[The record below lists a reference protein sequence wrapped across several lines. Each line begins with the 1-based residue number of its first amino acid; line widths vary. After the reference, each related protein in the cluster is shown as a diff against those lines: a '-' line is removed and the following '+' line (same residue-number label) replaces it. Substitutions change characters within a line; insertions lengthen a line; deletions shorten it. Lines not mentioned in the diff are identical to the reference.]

1 MVEASARDKE
11 KGMDEMYEQP
21 SGFKTLVD
29 QIKNGIFYG
38 VGLQIAS
45 LIFMFSD
52 GAGVFFILGW
62 IFAGVITIVVGLSLP
77 MTLISTV
84 LLIPTIPLYFSG
96 DSSKGNK
103 FLFDLA
109 SVIGLIINTIVLLA
123 SYQLISE
130 YGALGLPAFEPYG
143 VKFFYNFSY

>member
-1 MVEASARDKE
+1 
-11 KGMDEMYEQP
+11 MDEINEQP
-21 SGFKTLVD
+21 SGFKIFVD

-52 GAGVFFILGW
+52 GAGVLFILGW
-62 IFAGVITIVVGLSLP
+62 IFAGVIAIVVGLSWP

-84 LLIPTIPLYFSG
+84 MLIPTIPLYFASDSNKG
-96 DSSKGNK
+96 DK

-109 SVIGLIINTIVLLA
+109 SVIGLIINSLVLLA

-130 YGALGLPAFEPYG
+130 YGALGLPAFEPFG
-143 VKFFYNFSY
+143 IKFFYNFSY

>member
-1 MVEASARDKE
+1 
-11 KGMDEMYEQP
+11 MDEINEQP
-21 SGFKTLVD
+21 SGFKILVD

-52 GAGVFFILGW
+52 GAGVLFILGW
-62 IFAGVITIVVGLSLP
+62 IFAGVIAIVVGLSWP

-84 LLIPTIPLYFSG
+84 MLIPTIPLYFASDSNKG
-96 DSSKGNK
+96 DR

-109 SVIGLIINTIVLLA
+109 SVIGLIINSLVLLA

-130 YGALGLPAFEPYG
+130 YGAVGLPAFEPYG
-143 VKFFYNFSY
+143 IKFFYNFSY

>member
-1 MVEASARDKE
+1 
-11 KGMDEMYEQP
+11 MDELYEQP
-21 SGFKTLVD
+21 SGLKTLID
-29 QIKNGIFYG
+29 QIKNGVFYG
-38 VGLQIAS
+38 IGLQIAS

-62 IFAGVITIVVGLSLP
+62 IFTGVITIVVGLSWP
-77 MTLISTV
+77 MTFISTV

-96 DSSKGNK
+96 DSNKGDK

-109 SVIGLIINTIVLLA
+109 SVIGLIINSLVLLA

-130 YGALGLPAFEPYG
+130 YGGIGLPAFEPYG
-143 VKFFYNFSY
+143 LKFFYNFSY